1 MRYKVT
7 ARRDIHI
14 LANVPN
20 DPTGEG
26 KVRYPAE
33 TMTWVS
39 LVAGRPHDG
48 LGKIVG
54 IDPRC
59 VRETNTVTEGHFTFV
74 PIKCTEADYCK
85 VHFGLFQI
93 EQSSMPD

>member
-7 ARRDIHI
+7 AKRDISI

-20 DPTGEG
+20 NPDGEG
-26 KVRYPAE
+26 KITHPAE
-33 TMTWVS
+33 TMMWIS
-39 LVAGRPHDG
+39 LAAGKSQDG

-59 VRETNTVTEGHFTFV
+59 VQSTNTVTEGHFTYV
-74 PIKCTEADYCK
+74 PIKCAEEDYCK
-85 VHFGLFQI
+85 AHFGLFTI